1 MIVGKLLS
9 LTQRHLQPEVMDR
22 PDLEQHRHWRA
33 LKGLERI
40 DWVGGSAGILW
51 PSIRQ
56 LAEESSCAALRILYA
71 ACGAG
76 DLSSRLFHRAARAGL
91 TVQCGAVDSSPQ
103 ALGYPRRP

>member
-40 DWVGGSAGILW
+40 NWVSGSAGILW

-56 LAEESSCAALRILYA
+56 LAEESSGDALRILDV

-76 DLSSRLFHRAARAGL
+76 DLSIGLFHRAARAGR
-91 TVQCGAVDSSPQ
+91 VGCG
-103 ALGYPRRP
+103 